1 MCYTAQ
7 KQHKNSLTDP
17 GKPFFMAYSSQKT
30 ESDPSDFTD
39 LSDGSDF
46 SGKVLS
52 VAYDG
57 LDRYGL
63 AVGGYE
69 VDTHG

>member
-1 MCYTAQ
+1 
-7 KQHKNSLTDP
+7 
-17 GKPFFMAYSSQKT
+17 MAYSAQKT
-30 ESDPSDFTD
+30 ESDPSDLTD
-39 LSDGSDF
+39 LSDGSDY

-63 AVGGYE
+63 AVSGYE
-69 VDTHG
+69 VDAGG